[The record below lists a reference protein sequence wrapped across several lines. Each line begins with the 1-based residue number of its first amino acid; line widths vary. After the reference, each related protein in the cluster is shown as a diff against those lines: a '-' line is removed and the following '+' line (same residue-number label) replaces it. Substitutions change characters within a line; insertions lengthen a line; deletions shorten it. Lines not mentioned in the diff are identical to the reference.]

1 MTNSAASSLKKVFK
15 VVLFVLVITCY
26 IGDTQVR
33 EEKRTLGLVLL
44 RGEHLVS
51 MSVDGPPPQVRFSVK
66 FDQLLAEV
74 AIELF

>member
-1 MTNSAASSLKKVFK
+1 MTNFAASSLKKVFK
-15 VVLFVLVITCY
+15 VLLVNCVLIIA

-51 MSVDGPPPQVRFSVK
+51 MSVDGPPPQVTLF
-66 FDQLLAEV
+66 FDKKLTIFGCL
-74 AIELF
+74 